1 MGSPDNNGLETLER
15 FAESALTYD
24 GGMVPPLDCGGLPE
38 ELRPLGCRLN
48 ELADVLGAAIDREL
62 RVTRAAL
69 TDALTGA
76 GNRACFNQDVDV
88 LWDAG
93 SRFCI
98 AFIDLDNLKACNDR
112 CGGTPQGTALY
123 RPRPTTSATAC
134 ALTRARSSIAWA
146 ATSSSSSLPSA
157 PPTSSATASRR
168 CARASWPTSRAPT
181 AHWPSRS
188 ATAAP

>member
-48 ELADVLGAAIDREL
+48 ELADALGAAIDREL

-88 LWDAG
+88 L
-93 SRFCI
+93 
-98 AFIDLDNLKACNDR
+98 
-112 CGGTPQGTALY
+112 
-123 RPRPTTSATAC
+123 
-134 ALTRARSSIAWA
+134 
-146 ATSSSSSLPSA
+146 
-157 PPTSSATASRR
+157 
-168 CARASWPTSRAPT
+168 
-181 AHWPSRS
+181 
-188 ATAAP
+188 